1 MIINTGKH
9 KLNSIKS
16 KVDKNILI
24 NIFYT
29 TLLFINFI
37 IFKVSFFTL
46 KVLCYNIKTCLKYS
60 IN

>member
-1 MIINTGKH
+1 MINTGKY

-24 NIFYT
+24 NIFLGY
-29 TLLFINFI
+29 LAFYFNFTF
-37 IFKVSFFTL
+37 FKVSFFTL

>member
-1 MIINTGKH
+1 MIINTGKY

-24 NIFYT
+24 DIFYT